1 MSVVF
6 WKELAD
12 HFSSRR
18 FMILLIIIILSGFWA
33 TYATGQAIRQ
43 NTDTVPVQYVFLL
56 LLTSSGET
64 LFSLATFLGFFGP
77 LVGITLGFDSISG
90 EYARGTLSR
99 VLSQPIY
106 RDSLINGKFLAG
118 LTTVAVLW
126 GSILLLVIGL
136 GISLLGFPPNAE
148 ELWRML
154 IFTAIGILYIGFW
167 VALAMLFSL
176 LFQKTVTAAL
186 ASMAVWL
193 FMFLFIP
200 IITQAIAGVII
211 PDASTPEALA
221 RQADIQ
227 NLLGRIS
234 PSTLYLETVSIL
246 LNPAARGLGLVLQ
259 SQAEGILPT
268 PLALAQSLNLIWPH
282 ITTIFAWVAVCF
294 SISYIIFMRA
304 EIRAKTAG
312 GGDLKF
318 AAALHRHFRIL
329 VGQFSRGSRANLRLR
344 GSSSPFTLRLLIY
357 KQFLFSIRNKFPI
370 RRILSGDSWLIAI

>member
-1 MSVVF
+1 MSVVY

-18 FMILLIIIILSGFWA
+18 FMILLVIIVLSGLWA
-33 TYATGQAIRQ
+33 AYATGQAIRQ
-43 NTDTVPVQYVFLL
+43 NTDSVPSQYAFLL

-64 LFSLATFLGFFGP
+64 IFSLATFLGFFGP

-136 GISLLGFPPNAE
+136 GTTLLGFPPNGE
-148 ELWRML
+148 EIWRML
-154 IFTAIGILYIGFW
+154 IFTAVGIFYVGFW
-167 VALAMLFSL
+167 LALAMLFSL

-193 FMFLFIP
+193 FLSLFVSVVS
-200 IITQAIAGVII
+200 AGIAGLIV
-211 PDASTPEALA
+211 PEATTPEAMA
-221 RQADIQ
+221 RRANVENVID
-227 NLLGRIS
+227 RIS
-234 PSTLYLETVSIL
+234 PSTLFNESVAVL
-246 LNPAARGLGLVLQ
+246 LNPAARVFGLALQ

-268 PLALAQSLNLIWPH
+268 PLALEQSLILIWPH
-282 ITTIFAWVAVCF
+282 LTTIFGLVAVCF
-294 SISYIIFMRA
+294 GISYIIFMRA
-304 EIRAKTAG
+304 EIRA
-312 GGDLKF
+312 
-318 AAALHRHFRIL
+318 
-329 VGQFSRGSRANLRLR
+329 
-344 GSSSPFTLRLLIY
+344 
-357 KQFLFSIRNKFPI
+357 
-370 RRILSGDSWLIAI
+370 

>member
-1 MSVVF
+1 MNVVF

-18 FMILLIIIILSGFWA
+18 FMILVAIILLSGLWA

-43 NTDTVPVQYVFLL
+43 NTDTVPSQYAFLL
-56 LLTSSGET
+56 LMTSSGES

-106 RDSLINGKFLAG
+106 RDSFINGKFLAG

-136 GISLLGFPPNAE
+136 GITLLGFPPNAE

-154 IFTAIGILYIGFW
+154 IFTVIGVLYVGFW
-167 VALAMLFSL
+167 LALALLFSL

-186 ASMAVWL
+186 ASLSIWL
-193 FMFLFIP
+193 FLTLFI
-200 IITQAIAGVII
+200 AVASSGIAALIV
-211 PDASTPEALA
+211 PDATTPEALA
-221 RQADIQ
+221 RQSDVENVIS
-227 NLLGRIS
+227 RIS
-234 PSTLYLETVSIL
+234 PSTLYSESVGIL
-246 LNPAARGLGLVLQ
+246 LNPAARVFGMALQ

-268 PLALAQSLNLIWPH
+268 PLALEQSLTLIWPH
-282 ITTIFAWVAVCF
+282 ITTMFGLVFVCF
-294 SISYIIFMRA
+294 GISYISFMRA
-304 EIRAKTAG
+304 EIRA
-312 GGDLKF
+312 
-318 AAALHRHFRIL
+318 
-329 VGQFSRGSRANLRLR
+329 
-344 GSSSPFTLRLLIY
+344 
-357 KQFLFSIRNKFPI
+357 
-370 RRILSGDSWLIAI
+370 

>member
-18 FMILLIIIILSGFWA
+18 FMILLIIIIFSGLWA
-33 TYATGQAIRQ
+33 AYATGQAIRQ
-43 NTDTVPVQYVFLL
+43 NTDTVPSQYAFLL
-56 LLTSSGET
+56 LLTSSGDT

-106 RDSLINGKFLAG
+106 RDSFINGKFLAG

-136 GISLLGFPPNAE
+136 GTTLLGFPPNGE
-148 ELWRML
+148 EIWRML
-154 IFTAIGILYIGFW
+154 IFTMVGIFYVGFW
-167 VALAMLFSL
+167 LALAMLFSL

-193 FMFLFIP
+193 FLSLFVTIV
-200 IITQAIAGVII
+200 AAGIAGLIV
-211 PDASTPEALA
+211 PEATTPEAVA
-221 RQADIQ
+221 RRADVE
-227 NLLGRIS
+227 NVVERIS
-234 PSTLYLETVSIL
+234 PSTLFSESVAIL
-246 LNPAARGLGLVLQ
+246 LNPAARVFGLALQ

-268 PLALAQSLNLIWPH
+268 PLALSQSLNLIWPH
-282 ITTIFAWVAVCF
+282 ITTLFGLVAGCF
-294 SISYIIFMRA
+294 GISYIIFMRA
-304 EIRAKTAG
+304 EIRA
-312 GGDLKF
+312 
-318 AAALHRHFRIL
+318 
-329 VGQFSRGSRANLRLR
+329 
-344 GSSSPFTLRLLIY
+344 
-357 KQFLFSIRNKFPI
+357 
-370 RRILSGDSWLIAI
+370 

>member
-18 FMILLIIIILSGFWA
+18 FMILLIIIILSGLWA

-43 NTDTVPVQYVFLL
+43 NTDSVPSQYAFLL

-99 VLSQPIY
+99 VLSQPIF

-126 GSILLLVIGL
+126 SSILLMVIGL
-136 GISLLGFPPNAE
+136 GICLLGFPPNGE

-186 ASMAVWL
+186 ASIAVWL
-193 FMFLFIP
+193 FMFLFVP
-200 IITQAIAGVII
+200 IISQALAGVIV
-211 PDASTPEALA
+211 PDASTPEAMA
-221 RQADIQ
+221 RQTDIQ
-227 NLLGRIS
+227 NLISRIS

-282 ITTIFAWVAVCF
+282 IATIFGLVAVCF

-304 EIRAKTAG
+304 EIRA
-312 GGDLKF
+312 
-318 AAALHRHFRIL
+318 
-329 VGQFSRGSRANLRLR
+329 
-344 GSSSPFTLRLLIY
+344 
-357 KQFLFSIRNKFPI
+357 
-370 RRILSGDSWLIAI
+370 

>member
-1 MSVVF
+1 MTVVF

-18 FMILLIIIILSGFWA
+18 FMILLIIIILSGLWA

-43 NTDTVPVQYVFLL
+43 NTDTIPPQYAFLL

-136 GISLLGFPPNAE
+136 GITLLGFAPNGE
-148 ELWRML
+148 EIWRML
-154 IFTAIGILYIGFW
+154 IFTTVGIFYVGFW
-167 VALAMLFSL
+167 LALAMLFSL
-176 LFQKTVTAAL
+176 VFQKTVTAAL
-186 ASMAVWL
+186 ASIAVWL
-193 FMFLFIP
+193 FLTLFVSVFSS
-200 IITQAIAGVII
+200 AISGMIV
-211 PDASTPEALA
+211 PDATTPEAIA
-221 RQADIQ
+221 RRSDVENVID
-227 NLLGRIS
+227 RIS
-234 PSTLYLETVSIL
+234 PSTLFSESVGIL
-246 LNPAARGLGLVLQ
+246 LNPAARVFGMALQ

-268 PLALAQSLNLIWPH
+268 PLALGQSLNLIWPH
-282 ITTIFAWVAVCF
+282 LTTMFALVAVCF
-294 SISYIIFMRA
+294 GISYIIFMRA
-304 EIRAKTAG
+304 EIRA
-312 GGDLKF
+312 
-318 AAALHRHFRIL
+318 
-329 VGQFSRGSRANLRLR
+329 S
-344 GSSSPFTLRLLIY
+344 
-357 KQFLFSIRNKFPI
+357 
-370 RRILSGDSWLIAI
+370 